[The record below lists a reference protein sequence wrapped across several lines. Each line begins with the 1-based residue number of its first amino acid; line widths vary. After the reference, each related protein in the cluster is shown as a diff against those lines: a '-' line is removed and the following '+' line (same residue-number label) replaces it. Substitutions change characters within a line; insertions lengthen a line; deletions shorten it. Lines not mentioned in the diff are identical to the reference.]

1 MSSDLDALMQA
12 FCADTAYPQS
22 VRELAALGTPRRYRT
37 GAVLL
42 YEADRGDTL
51 FVVVEGRVR
60 AYGNDPNE
68 REITFG
74 IVGPGDYF
82 GEMALDGGPRSAS
95 VAALEPSVCALV
107 TRESLLAYIGRRPS
121 FALELLAKVTRRA
134 RMATNSARNL
144 AFIDVYGRLAQVLAG
159 AAQPQ
164 PGGRATLPDDLTL
177 QEIAQRVGC
186 TRDMLTRILRDLEA
200 AGYIEQ
206 RERRIEILTTLPT
219 RW

>member
-1 MSSDLDALMQA
+1 MYSDLNVLTEA
-12 FCADTAYPQS
+12 FCSDPAYPKS

-37 GAVLL
+37 GAMLL

-51 FVVVEGRVR
+51 FVVMEGRVR
-60 AYGNDPNE
+60 AFGIDPNE

-95 VAALEPSVCALV
+95 VAALEPTVCALV
-107 TRESLLAYIGRRPS
+107 SREGLLAYIARQPS
-121 FALELLAKVTRRA
+121 FALDLLGKVTRRA

-144 AFIDVYGRLAQVLAG
+144 AFIDVYSRLAQVLAG
-159 AAQPQ
+159 AAEPQ
-164 PGGRATLPDDLTL
+164 PGGRATLPEEFTL
-177 QEIAQRVGC
+177 PEIARRVGC
-186 TRDMLTRILRDLEA
+186 SRDMLARILKDLEA
-200 AGYIEQ
+200 AGYVAM
-206 RERRIEILTTLPT
+206 RERRLEILTMLPT

>member
-1 MSSDLDALMQA
+1 MNSDLNALTQA
-12 FCADTAYPQS
+12 FCSDTRHPQS

-37 GAVLL
+37 GATLL

-51 FVVVEGRVR
+51 FVVMEGRVR
-60 AYGNDPNE
+60 AYGVDPNE

-95 VAALEPSVCALV
+95 VAALEPTVCSLV
-107 TRESLLAYIGRRPS
+107 TRDGLLAYIARQPG
-121 FALELLAKVTRRA
+121 FALDLLAKVTRRA

-144 AFIDVYGRLAQVLAG
+144 AFIDVYSRLAQLLAET
-159 AAQPQ
+159 AQQ
-164 PGGRATLPDDLTL
+164 QRGGRATLPEDLTL
-177 QEIAQRVGC
+177 AEIARRVGC
-186 TRDMLTRILRDLEA
+186 SRDMLGRILRDLEA
-200 AGYIEQ
+200 AGYVEV
-206 RERRIEILTTLPT
+206 RDRRVEILTTLPT